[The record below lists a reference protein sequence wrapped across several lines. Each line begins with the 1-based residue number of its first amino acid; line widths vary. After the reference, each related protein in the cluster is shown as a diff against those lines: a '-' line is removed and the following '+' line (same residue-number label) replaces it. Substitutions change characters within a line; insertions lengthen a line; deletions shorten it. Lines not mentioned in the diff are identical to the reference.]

1 MTAFPLEAVMTRAGL
16 GVVLGVAALSA
27 AYAQTTRPEA
37 LMERAARTLIDRLDE
52 TQRDAISFPFESD
65 ERINWHFVPIAR
77 KGLPLKQM
85 TPVQREA
92 AVALLRTG
100 LSASGFTK
108 AEAIRQLEDV
118 LAATERGSIVRD
130 KELYFFTIFGKPG
143 DAKWGWRYEGHHVS
157 QNWTIVNGR
166 AAGTTPAFMG
176 ANPAE
181 VLDGPMKGSR
191 PLGQEEDLG
200 RAFLMALTEAQRKEA
215 IVSETA
221 PKDIVSFDSKQATRL
236 EDTGIRG
243 SSLNQTQKD
252 ALLKVIQEFASTQLG
267 ARAADRMARVKSAG
281 LDDVRFSWMGAI
293 ERGPGKPHYYKIQGT
308 SFLIE
313 FDNTQNNAN
322 HQHSVWR
329 DFTGDFGRDILA
341 EHYAASHRP
350 APNR

>member
-1 MTAFPLEAVMTRAGL
+1 MTRSGL
-16 GVVLGVAALSA
+16 AAVLGIAALST
-27 AYAQTTRPEA
+27 AYVQTTRPEA
-37 LMERAARTLIDRLDE
+37 LMERAARTLIDRLDA
-52 TQRDAISFPFESD
+52 TQREAIAFPFESD

-85 TPVQREA
+85 TAPQREA

-108 AEAIRQLEDV
+108 VEAIRQLEDV

-143 DAKWGWRYEGHHVS
+143 DARWGWRYEGHHLS

-181 VLDGPMKGSR
+181 VLDGPMRGSR
-191 PLGQEEDLG
+191 PLGPEEDLG
-200 RAFLMALTEAQRKEA
+200 RAFLMSLTDAQRKEA

-221 PKDIVSFDSKQATRL
+221 PRDILSGDSKQAARL

-243 SSLNQTQKD
+243 SSLNPAQKD
-252 ALLKVIQEFASTQLG
+252 ALLKAIQEFASTQPG
-267 ARAADRMARVKSAG
+267 ALAADRMAKVKASG
-281 LDDVRFSWMGAI
+281 LDDVRFTWMGAI
-293 ERGPGKPHYYKIQGT
+293 ERGPGKGHYYRIQGA

-329 DFTGDFGRDILA
+329 DFNGDFGRDLLA
-341 EHYAASHRP
+341 EHYATSPHHR
-350 APNR
+350 APQR

>member
-1 MTAFPLEAVMTRAGL
+1 MTRSGL
-16 GVVLGVAALSA
+16 AAVLGIAALSA

-37 LMERAARTLIDRLDE
+37 LMERAARTLIDRLDA
-52 TQRDAISFPFESD
+52 TQREAISFPFDAD
-65 ERINWHFVPIAR
+65 ERVNWHFVPIAR

-85 TPVQREA
+85 TPSQREA

-143 DAKWGWRYEGHHVS
+143 DAKWGWRYEGHHLS
-157 QNWTIVNGR
+157 QNWTIANGR
-166 AAGTTPAFMG
+166 AVGTTPAFMG

-181 VLDGPMKGSR
+181 VLDGPMRGSR

-200 RAFLMALTEAQRKEA
+200 RAFLMSLSEAQRKEA
-215 IVSETA
+215 IVSATA
-221 PKDIVSFDSKQATRL
+221 PRDIISGDSKQAARI
-236 EDTGIRG
+236 EDSGIRG
-243 SSLNQTQKD
+243 SSLNQAQKD
-252 ALLKVIQEFASTQLG
+252 ALLKVIQEFASTQPGML
-267 ARAADRMARVKSAG
+267 AAERMAKVTSAG
-281 LDDVRFSWMGAI
+281 LDDVRFTWMGAI
-293 ERGPGKPHYYKIQGT
+293 ERGPGKAHYFRIQGS

-322 HQHSVWR
+322 HQHTVWR
-329 DFTGDFGRDILA
+329 DFNGDFGRDLLA
-341 EHYAASHRP
+341 EHYATSPHHQLSR
-350 APNR
+350 R